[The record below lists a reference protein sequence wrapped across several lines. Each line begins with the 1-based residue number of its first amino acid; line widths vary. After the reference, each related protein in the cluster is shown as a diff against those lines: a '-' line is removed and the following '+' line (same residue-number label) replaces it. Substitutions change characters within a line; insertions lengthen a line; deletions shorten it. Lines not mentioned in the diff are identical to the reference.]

1 MKKFVRILAAL
12 LALLLLA
19 GCGAEPEEVGGQL
32 TPADDSTTPVETT
45 EVPDP
50 EKKAALGRLEG
61 GVYTNSYTGYGCTL
75 DENWTFYS
83 AEELQE
89 LPENVAELMEGS
101 ELAETGDFLG
111 QITDMMAENVN
122 DLTTINVLYQKLSM
136 QDRLVYMALNEEQI
150 IDATLGQ
157 MDAMVDAYAQAGIM
171 VDTMEKTTVTFL
183 GEERT
188 ALLTSATIE
197 GIPYYTLQLFDYHLG
212 QYSVTLTLASYV
224 ENNTA
229 QLLELFCEVN

>member
-32 TPADDSTTPVETT
+32 TPADDSTTPVEAT

-61 GVYTNSYTGYGCTL
+61 GVYTNGYTGYGCTL

-111 QITDMMAENVN
+111 QITDMMAENAN

-229 QLLELFCEVN
+229 QLLELFYAVD